1 MASSTRPGDEEAPQM
16 RLKRDDKS
24 KLLYAMLRAIFPL
37 VLFTEAA
44 APVLEFIEN
53 SAPFQMAAR
62 VLREYPDFTLEYK
75 AIEFSADYKGYSFY
89 RYGTPS
95 NEYFTC
101 RNMRF
106 PTSVPYAGKRVT
118 SKGMTSYLSG
128 ICFNIRSD
136 GRLFVQGLFSL
147 EETEV
152 NEGSAL
158 HNAAKDIL
166 SLINTVMAVQK
177 MLDRVLSSTDSLGKI
192 ITLIPALQPTFPD
205 EKPIKITESE
215 KLLTMSEE
223 LEFVNS
229 RLDGRHIN
237 I

>member
-1 MASSTRPGDEEAPQM
+1 M

-24 KLLYAMLRAIFPL
+24 KLLYAMLRAIFPAEM
-37 VLFTEAA
+37 FTEAV

-62 VLREYPDFTLEYK
+62 VLREYPDFTMEYN
-75 AIEFSADYKGYSFY
+75 AIEFSAEYKGYSFY
-89 RYGTPS
+89 RYGSPS
-95 NEYFTC
+95 NEYFTY

-128 ICFNIRSD
+128 ICFNIRTD

-147 EETEV
+147 EETEAM
-152 NEGSAL
+152 EGSAL

-166 SLINTVMAVQK
+166 SLIRTVLAVEKTLEQ
-177 MLDRVLSSTDSLGKI
+177 VLSSTDSLGKI
-192 ITLIPALQPTFPD
+192 LTLIPALQTTFPD
-205 EKPIKITESE
+205 EKPMKITESE
-215 KLLTMSEE
+215 KLLTMPEE
-223 LEFVNS
+223 LEFVNA
-229 RLDGRHIN
+229 RLDGKEIRI
-237 I
+237 

>member
-1 MASSTRPGDEEAPQM
+1 M
-16 RLKRDDKS
+16 RLKRDDKA
-24 KLLYAMLRAIFPL
+24 KLLYAMLRAIFPAKM
-37 VLFTEAA
+37 FTEAA

-62 VLREYPDFTLEYK
+62 VLREFPDFTLEYK
-75 AIEFSADYKGYSFY
+75 AIEFSAEYKGYSFY
-89 RYGTPS
+89 HYRTPS
-95 NEYFTC
+95 NEYYTC

-118 SKGMTSYLSG
+118 SKGMTSYLTG
-128 ICFNIRSD
+128 ICFNIRTD

-147 EETEV
+147 EEIEV
-152 NEGSAL
+152 MEGSAL
-158 HNAAKDIL
+158 YNAAKDLLNLIRTVL
-166 SLINTVMAVQK
+166 SVQK
-177 MLDRVLSSTDSLGKI
+177 TLERVLSSTDSLGKI
-192 ITLIPALQPTFPD
+192 ITLIPALQTTFPD

-215 KLLTMSEE
+215 RLLTMPEE

-229 RLDGRHIN
+229 RLNGKHIC

>member
-1 MASSTRPGDEEAPQM
+1 M

-24 KLLYAMLRAIFPL
+24 KLLYAMLRAIFPPAM
-37 VLFTEAA
+37 FTEAA
-44 APVLEFIEN
+44 TPMLEFIEN
-53 SAPFQMAAR
+53 STPFQMAAR

-75 AIEFSADYKGYSFY
+75 AIEFSAEYKGYSFY
-89 RYGTPS
+89 RYGAPS
-95 NEYFTC
+95 NEYFSC

-118 SKGMTSYLSG
+118 SKGMTSYLTG
-128 ICFNIRSD
+128 ICFNIRTD

-152 NEGSAL
+152 EEGSAL

-166 SLINTVMAVQK
+166 SLIRTVLSVQK
-177 MLDRVLSSTDSLGKI
+177 TLERVLSSTDSLGKI

-205 EKPIKITESE
+205 EKPMKVTESE
-215 KLLTMSEE
+215 KLLTMPEE

-229 RLDGRHIN
+229 RLDGKHIC

>member
-1 MASSTRPGDEEAPQM
+1 M
-16 RLKRDDKS
+16 
-24 KLLYAMLRAIFPL
+24 
-37 VLFTEAA
+37 
-44 APVLEFIEN
+44 
-53 SAPFQMAAR
+53 
-62 VLREYPDFTLEYK
+62 EYN
-75 AIEFSADYKGYSFY
+75 AIEFSAEYMGYSFY
-89 RYGTPS
+89 RYGAPS
-95 NEYFTC
+95 NEYFSC

-118 SKGMTSYLSG
+118 SKGMTSYLTG
-128 ICFNIRSD
+128 ICFNLRTD

-152 NEGSAL
+152 EEGSAL

-166 SLINTVMAVQK
+166 NLIRTVLSVQK
-177 MLDRVLSSTDSLGKI
+177 TLERVLSSTDSLGKI
-192 ITLIPALQPTFPD
+192 ITLIPALQSTFPD

-215 KLLTMSEE
+215 KLLTMPEE

-229 RLDGRHIN
+229 RLDGKHIC

>member
-1 MASSTRPGDEEAPQM
+1 M

-24 KLLYAMLRAIFPL
+24 KLLYAMLRATFPPEM
-37 VLFTEAA
+37 FTEAA

-62 VLREYPDFTLEYK
+62 ILREYPDFTMEYN
-75 AIEFSADYKGYSFY
+75 AIEFSAEYKGYSFY
-89 RYGTPS
+89 HYGTTS
-95 NEYFTC
+95 NEYITC

-118 SKGMTSYLSG
+118 SKGMTSYLTG
-128 ICFNIRSD
+128 ICFSIRTD

-152 NEGSAL
+152 MEGSAL

-166 SLINTVMAVQK
+166 SLIRTVLSVQK
-177 MLDRVLSSTDSLGKI
+177 TLERVLSSTDSLGKI
-192 ITLIPALQPTFPD
+192 ITLIPALQSTFPD
-205 EKPIKITESE
+205 EKPIKVTESE
-215 KLLTMSEE
+215 KLLTMPEE

-229 RLDGRHIN
+229 KLEGRHIN